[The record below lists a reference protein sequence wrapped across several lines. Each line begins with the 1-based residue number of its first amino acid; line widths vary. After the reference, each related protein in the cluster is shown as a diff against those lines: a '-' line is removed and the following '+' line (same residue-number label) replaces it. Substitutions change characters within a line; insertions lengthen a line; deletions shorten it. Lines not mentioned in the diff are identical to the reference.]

1 MSGVYITIVSVIYL
15 GVLFYLAFVAEKY
28 KSKNKSLIDNPYVYA
43 LSLAVYCT
51 AWTFYGSV
59 GRVKEKGLEFL
70 SVYLGPTLVM
80 LLAWSVLKK
89 ISRIARVNGITSI
102 ADFISARYGKY
113 RSLGVWVT
121 IISFLA
127 GVPYIGLQVKAI
139 SKSFEVITGIT
150 SGNYFYQDA
159 SFFVVLILIVFTIL
173 FGTRRIQSNETHEGM
188 IFAIAVE
195 SIFKLI
201 AFLVVGIFITF
212 FINDGWADVFK
223 DHYFGK
229 QIEKSFDFEN
239 SAGYGNWFIHIIIS
253 AFAFMFLP
261 RQFQVSVVENQSEK
275 NLKQAIWLFPLYLF
289 LINIFVVFIAI
300 SGTSVF
306 EFNTEVSTDS
316 YVIALPRHFG
326 SDLIALIA
334 YIGGFSAATGMIIVE
349 TIAISTMIT
358 NSVILPFLLESTKF
372 QEKFKFKLLNLA
384 TWLRRFAI
392 VFIILTGYFYFRT
405 VSNLFS
411 LVSIGLIAFV
421 AIAQFAPIF
430 LGGIYWKGASKN
442 GALAGLVSGFIL
454 WFLFLI
460 FPTLIPE
467 EINNNALL
475 GFYSKIFGV
484 IKIEGFDQISNAGF
498 WSLLVNTLIFI
509 FVSVFSEQSSS
520 EAKQAVLFVDI
531 FQYSSIEGP
540 SGFWKGKAKSENLF
554 ELLASF
560 IGRSAARKNMDEFAQ
575 RNEIDLQSNVADP
588 KLVSYIENTLSGI
601 VGTSSANM
609 LVSTIAKEE
618 VVSVEEVLTFLKRSQ
633 QILDDNEELKSKT
646 EELERISSELKIANE
661 RLLKT
666 DEQKNEFLTTVTHEI
681 RTPLTSIK
689 ALTEIIFDN
698 EDLEKEQKSH
708 FLETIINET
717 DRLSRLVNQVLD
729 LEKYE
734 SGKHILKKVD
744 ISVKDLVE
752 NVKDRLEEIANEKN
766 IKIKLLYLP
775 ETKDIKGDEDKLLQ
789 MLINV
794 VSNAIKFVKPHEG
807 EILITLNS
815 SKKRTVF
822 TIEDN
827 GIGIPKD
834 AQIRL
839 FEKFYQVDNGSYTDV
854 KGSGLGLSIVKKIV
868 ELHKGTIHLES
879 VVNKGTKV
887 MISLPIK

>member
-1 MSGVYITIVSVIYL
+1 MNGVSFTIVSVLYL
-15 GVLFYLAFVAEKY
+15 GVLFYLAFVAEKF
-28 KSKNKSLIDNPYVYA
+28 KNRNKSLIDNPYVYA

-59 GRVKEKGLEFL
+59 GRVKDKGLEFL

-139 SKSFEVITGIT
+139 SKSFEVITGIP

-188 IFAIAVE
+188 IFAIAIE
-195 SIFKLI
+195 SVFKLV
-201 AFLVVGIFITF
+201 AFLLVGVFITF
-212 FINDGWADVFK
+212 IINDGWADVFEN
-223 DHYFGK
+223 HYFGK
-229 QIEKSFDFEN
+229 KIEESFNFDQ

-261 RQFQVSVVENQSEK
+261 RQFQVAVVENQSEN

-306 EFNTEVSTDS
+306 AENSGVSTDS
-316 YVIALPRHFG
+316 YVIALPQHFG
-326 SDLIALIA
+326 NNLVALIA

-358 NSVILPFLLESTKF
+358 NSVILPFLLESTRF
-372 QEKFKFKLLNLA
+372 QQKFKFKLLNLA
-384 TWLRRFAI
+384 TWLRRGAI
-392 VFIILTGYFYFRT
+392 VFIILMGYIYFRS
-405 VSNLFS
+405 VGNLFS

-430 LGGIYWKGASKN
+430 LGGIYWKGATKN
-442 GALAGLVSGFIL
+442 GALAGLVSGFTL

-460 FPTLIPE
+460 FPTLIPAKYE
-467 EINNNALL
+467 TNSFLS
-475 GFYSKIFGV
+475 FYYQIFGFLN
-484 IKIEGFDQISNAGF
+484 IEGFDEISNAGF
-498 WSLLVNTLIFI
+498 WSLSINTLVFLV
-509 FVSVFSEQSSS
+509 VSAFSEQSSA
-520 EAKQAVLFVDI
+520 EAKQSVLFVDI
-531 FQYSSIEGP
+531 FQYSNIDGH
-540 SGFWKGKAKSENLF
+540 SGFWRGKAKNENLF

-560 IGRSAARKNMDEFAQ
+560 IGRSAARKDLDEFAQ
-575 RNEIDLQSNVADP
+575 RNEINLESNVADA

-618 VVSVEEVLTFLKRSQ
+618 VVTVDEVLAFLKRSQ

-646 EELERISSELKIANE
+646 EELERISTELKIANE

-734 SGKHILKKVD
+734 SGRHKLYKND
-744 ISVKDLVE
+744 IEVKDLVE
-752 NVKDRLEEIANEKN
+752 NVLDRLEELANEKN
-766 IKIKLLYLP
+766 VKIFMTILP
-775 ETKDIKGDEDKLLQ
+775 ETKDIKGDEDKLMQ

-794 VSNAIKFVKPHEG
+794 VSNSIKFVEPQKG
-807 EILITLNS
+807 EINITLNS

-827 GIGIPKD
+827 GIGIPKE
-834 AQIRL
+834 AQSRL
-839 FEKFYQVDNGSYTDV
+839 FEKFYQVENGNFSDAR
-854 KGSGLGLSIVKKIV
+854 GSGLGLSIVKKIV
-868 ELHKGTIHLES
+868 ELHKGSIHLES
-879 VVNKGTKV
+879 VVNKGTKL